1 MEGFQPGDQQN
12 WELPVERW
20 FPAESVCPWPCSPEM
35 TTTAMFSSL
44 NALYMRSF
52 SQISI
57 VSGVSPFPALCWG
70 EELSWEASVSPS
82 TQLVEKK
89 QILRVSKGF
98 SWVNSGE
105 RVWGSDSPV
114 RDELSTWGGRGAII
128 KLAAAAALWAHSCL
142 LSQIQPP
149 SIFMT
154 RRTKLHLPSSHI
166 YGLTQLSPW
175 LWFAW
180 LSLPDF
186 FMSLGY
192 LCNPHGL
199 CSPVKWEC

>member
-1 MEGFQPGDQQN
+1 
-12 WELPVERW
+12 
-20 FPAESVCPWPCSPEM
+20 
-35 TTTAMFSSL
+35 
-44 NALYMRSF
+44 MRSF
-52 SQISI
+52 SQIST

-175 LWFAW
+175 LWFVW

-199 CSPVKWEC
+199 CLFTCKVGMLAGSLCCTTPETPPRLSIKMLPPRVIRLWQIITSSFSRHPL